1 MKRGGFPALDQI
13 TSDSRFE
20 PVGGVEITD
29 VPDGRVV
36 YQASRDKV
44 HYLNPTA
51 IIVLELCGSGQSA
64 GAIADFLRDAYGLAE
79 LPMDS
84 VTSCIRSLL
93 DEDLLR
99 PRIP

>member
-1 MKRGGFPALDQI
+1 MDHI
-13 TSDSRFE
+13 SSDSTFAPTGE
-20 PVGGVEITD
+20 VEITD

-51 IIVLELCGSGQSA
+51 IIVFELCGAGQSV
-64 GAIADFLRDAYGLAE
+64 GGVADFLKDAYGLDAPPTE
-79 LPMDS
+79 A
-84 VTSCIRSLL
+84 VKTCIRSLL

-99 PRIP
+99 PSTP